1 LDIAERYGCTYRS
14 NLSVT
19 DGSAPGSHLELLI
32 LDVLAVCILEEIQM
46 FMPCGL
52 ADRIEAASKEM
63 RQYRLIE
70 VDL

>member
-1 LDIAERYGCTYRS
+1 
-14 NLSVT
+14 VT